1 MFIQTQDTP
10 NPDTLKFIPGCTVL
24 NEGTLHFDT
33 KSEATPSPL
42 ALALFDMEGVKH
54 VFFGADFI
62 SITKQAEREWHT
74 LKPGLLG
81 IIMEHFVAKRPVL
94 SKSLEEIKAT
104 PADEFSDEIID
115 QIRDLIETRVR
126 PAVAMDGGDIIFKS
140 FEDGVVYLK
149 LQGSCSGCPS
159 ATVTLKD
166 GIENMLKHY
175 VPEVVR
181 VESVE

>member
-10 NPDTLKFIPGCTVL
+10 NPNTLKFIPGCEVL
-24 NEGTLHFDT
+24 SSGTMHFD
-33 KSEATPSPL
+33 SANEASHSPL
-42 ALALFDMEGVKH
+42 ALALFDIEGVKH

-62 SITKQAEREWHT
+62 SITKQDELEWHT

-81 IIMEHFVAKRPVL
+81 TIMEHFVAKRPVL
-94 SKSLEEIKAT
+94 TKPLEEIKESSS
-104 PADEFSDEIID
+104 DEFQDEISE
-115 QIRDLIETRVR
+115 QIKDLIDTRVR
-126 PAVAMDGGDIIFKS
+126 PAVAMDGGDIIFQGYKN
-140 FEDGVVYLK
+140 GVVYLK

-175 VPEVVR
+175 VPEVIR
-181 VESVE
+181 VEAVE